1 MNNNEITVA
10 NTILEVLNKQ
20 KQAHSLNMQLDRPV
34 GAEVMFFAG
43 GRLVIEPTLSLSG
56 EELNFGEEDV
66 DFNEVKTLLESCS
79 TSFRETFNTA
89 IKDTGKVKIMRI
101 TTKAITTAT

>member
-1 MNNNEITVA
+1 MNTNEFTVA

-20 KQAHSLNMQLDRPV
+20 EQMHSLNMQLDRSV
-34 GAEVMFFAG
+34 GAEVMLFAN

-56 EELNFGEEDV
+56 EELNFGEEEI

-89 IKDTGKVKIMRI
+89 IKNTGKIKVMRI
-101 TTKAITTAT
+101 TTKAITMAG